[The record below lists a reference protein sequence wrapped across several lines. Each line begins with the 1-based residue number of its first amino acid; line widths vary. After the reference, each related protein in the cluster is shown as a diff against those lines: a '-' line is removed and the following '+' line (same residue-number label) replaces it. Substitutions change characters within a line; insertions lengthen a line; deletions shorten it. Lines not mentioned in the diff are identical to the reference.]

1 MTNDKLKDFLKRL
14 AQDPTLKKRY
24 LADPKQVM
32 TENGIDAAHQD
43 MILKGDSAGIS
54 KVLGST
60 DAICITHINGYKQ

>member
-1 MTNDKLKDFLKRL
+1 MSNDKLKDFLKRL
-14 AQDPTLKKRY
+14 AQDPSLKQRY

-43 MILKGDSAGIS
+43 MILSGDSSGIT